1 VEPTRGA
8 SWLVAGLG
16 NPGPGYRET
25 RHNVGFAVVDRL
37 AAEAGSRFRPG
48 RHAVEAASLLLAGVT
63 VTLLKPQTFMNGS
76 GPAVEAWRV
85 GLGLPADRM
94 VVVHDDLDLEAGR
107 LRLVAAGGAGGHR
120 GVLSIQAAVET
131 REFPRIRVG
140 IGRPPEGL
148 DAAEFVLRPF
158 LPEERPAMDAACLR
172 AVVVIRDIV
181 REGLAAAMNR
191 HNIRPRPAERTEGS
205 ECERATGPITEG
217 R

>member
-16 NPGPGYRET
+16 NPGPAYQGT

-37 AAEAGSRFRPG
+37 AAEARGRFRPG
-48 RHAVEAASLLLAGVT
+48 RHAVEAVPLLLAGVP
-63 VTLLKPQTFMNGS
+63 VTLLKPQTFMNCS
-76 GPAVEAWRV
+76 GPAVAAWMG
-85 GLGLPADRM
+85 GLGLSADR
-94 VVVHDDLDLEAGR
+94 VVVIHDDLDLETGR
-107 LRLVAAGGAGGHR
+107 LRLVAGGGAGGHR
-120 GVLSIQAAVET
+120 GVLSVQAAIET
-131 REFPRIRVG
+131 WEFPRIRVG

-158 LPEERPAMDAACLR
+158 LDVERPAAEEAILR
-172 AVVVIRDIV
+172 AAVVTRDIV

-191 HNIRPRPAERTEGS
+191 HNIRPRKIERTGGE
-205 ECERATGPITEG
+205 ERERAQDPITEG

>member
-1 VEPTRGA
+1 MEPTRGA

-25 RHNVGFAVVDRL
+25 RHNVGYAVVDRL

-48 RHAVEAASLLLAGVT
+48 RHAVEAAPLLLAGVA

-76 GPAVEAWRV
+76 GPAVAAWRV

-120 GVLSIQAAVET
+120 GVLSIQAAAET
-131 REFPRIRVG
+131 REFPRVRVG

-191 HNIRPRPAERTEGS
+191 HNIRPRPAERTEGA
-205 ECERATGPITEG
+205 ERERANGPITEG